1 MLNTKK
7 RDRSTG
13 ENLSPPNKMTRNQA
27 DNNPSNAEL
36 MAELTKLVS
45 SNTDMFQKIDQL
57 EKRFG
62 LVEKLFEEVENLKK
76 EVERLRK
83 PQDGFKRFEVEQK
96 KKSILVKGLGS
107 RTKRK
112 YETRQETYHEVNDF
126 FMHLGL
132 NLTLEDSGRSSL
144 RILVALWSGCS
155 SGLGMTSPRSSQNSK
170 STQMIA

>member
-1 MLNTKK
+1 
-7 RDRSTG
+7 
-13 ENLSPPNKMTRNQA
+13 MTRNQA